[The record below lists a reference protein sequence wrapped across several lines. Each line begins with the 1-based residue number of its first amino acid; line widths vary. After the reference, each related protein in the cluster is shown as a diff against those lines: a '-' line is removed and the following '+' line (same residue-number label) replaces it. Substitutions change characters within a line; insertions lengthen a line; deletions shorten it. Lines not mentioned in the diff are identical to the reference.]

1 MGSMCA
7 CVDTRLC
14 FGGSYGPNRFQ
25 RLSSLL
31 DVFILHQQA
40 QYDARHPF
48 PLPVQE
54 WAAQRAALQVAG
66 SLPQGRSRTHPEGL
80 YLTASGGLAHLGRAH
95 SAHPHQ
101 RVLFTHTPRRGLIKL
116 PRAVS
121 RT

>member
-1 MGSMCA
+1 MGSCA
-7 CVDTRLC
+7 FAWTPACA

-54 WAAQRAALQVAG
+54 WAAQPDSLQVAG
-66 SLPQGRSRTHPEGL
+66 SLPQGAAQLAPCALEV
-80 YLTASGGLAHLGRAH
+80 YLDDFTGAGGLD
-95 SAHPHQ
+95 Q
-101 RVLFTHTPRRGLIKL
+101 TP
-116 PRAVS
+116 PP
-121 RT
+121 TNYPP